1 MQQDFTQGAIRPA
14 LIRFSVP
21 LMAGNLLQQLYNL
34 VDTWVVGRYLGKE
47 ALAAVGSAFSLMT
60 LLTSILLG
68 LSMGSS
74 VVFSQFWGQQDSKR
88 FKQSVANAFG
98 LLVLVTVVLL
108 CVAYGSLSAVTKL
121 MRVPREVEGYFT
133 LYLSVI
139 FAGIPFIFLYNF
151 YAALLR
157 SVGNTVPALVCLF
170 IATLTNIVLDVL
182 FVLVFPFG
190 IAGAAWATVI
200 AQGFS
205 ALALLFYT
213 IVKKPQ
219 LNFSL
224 KDCSPD
230 YALLRRLA
238 SVSFLTGMQ
247 QSIMNFGILMIQ
259 SLVNSFGVATM
270 AAFAAGVKIDAFAYA
285 PAQDFANGFT
295 TFVAQNKGAQ
305 KPERIIQGIK
315 EAFLLSCTFCLILSL
330 VIFFCAPILLTLFID
345 PGQKEVLDIGVQYL
359 RWEGSFYVGI
369 GMLFLF
375 YAIFR
380 GLERAGVSVVLTI
393 ISLGLRVLIAYT
405 LAPVFGVL
413 AIWISVPIG
422 WFVADIVGF
431 LILLRN
437 KSSY

>member
-74 VVFSQFWGQQDSKR
+74 VVFSQFWGQQNSKR

-98 LLVLVTVVLL
+98 LLVLVTVALL

-121 MRVPREVEGYFT
+121 MRVPKEVEGYFT

-200 AQGFS
+200 AQGLS
-205 ALALLFYT
+205 ALTLLFYT

-238 SVSFLTGMQ
+238 W
-247 QSIMNFGILMIQ
+247 
-259 SLVNSFGVATM
+259 
-270 AAFAAGVKIDAFAYA
+270 
-285 PAQDFANGFT
+285 DF
-295 TFVAQNKGAQ
+295 
-305 KPERIIQGIK
+305 
-315 EAFLLSCTFCLILSL
+315 
-330 VIFFCAPILLTLFID
+330 
-345 PGQKEVLDIGVQYL
+345 
-359 RWEGSFYVGI
+359 
-369 GMLFLF
+369 
-375 YAIFR
+375 
-380 GLERAGVSVVLTI
+380 
-393 ISLGLRVLIAYT
+393 
-405 LAPVFGVL
+405 
-413 AIWISVPIG
+413 
-422 WFVADIVGF
+422 
-431 LILLRN
+431 
-437 KSSY
+437 

>member
-1 MQQDFTQGAIRPA
+1 
-14 LIRFSVP
+14 
-21 LMAGNLLQQLYNL
+21 
-34 VDTWVVGRYLGKE
+34 
-47 ALAAVGSAFSLMT
+47 
-60 LLTSILLG
+60 
-68 LSMGSS
+68 
-74 VVFSQFWGQQDSKR
+74 
-88 FKQSVANAFG
+88 
-98 LLVLVTVVLL
+98 
-108 CVAYGSLSAVTKL
+108 
-121 MRVPREVEGYFT
+121 
-133 LYLSVI
+133 
-139 FAGIPFIFLYNF
+139 
-151 YAALLR
+151 
-157 SVGNTVPALVCLF
+157 
-170 IATLTNIVLDVL
+170 
-182 FVLVFPFG
+182 
-190 IAGAAWATVI
+190 
-200 AQGFS
+200 
-205 ALALLFYT
+205 
-213 IVKKPQ
+213 
-219 LNFSL
+219 
-224 KDCSPD
+224 
-230 YALLRRLA
+230 
-238 SVSFLTGMQ
+238 
-247 QSIMNFGILMIQ
+247 MNFGILMIQ

-305 KPERIIQGIK
+305 KHERIIQGIK

-437 KSSY
+437 KSLY